1 MRKGHVII
9 NAQQKGG
16 VGKTTD
22 SCMESI
28 VASLVFNKKVLFID
42 TDLQGNGTTFLA
54 KSFKIEE
61 MQKTLMKCLED
72 GNLSDGIIKLHENL
86 DMIPCGYD
94 MRKYT
99 DFLIENFKTTEDRTF
114 YFAKLLDKIKYDYD
128 YIFIDIPPSTD
139 LKVDNAMVACDFVI
153 VVQETQQFSYEGSQR
168 LIFDYL
174 QTLVD
179 DFGNL
184 VKMNVVGILP
194 VLLQKK
200 RSLHNEIVKNTIETF
215 GEENVFSTIINNHAR
230 LEWYPRIGFQFEDHH
245 DKRMLALF
253 CDVFCELEERIHLFE
268 TTEDIADYKYI
279 PKYFVDNKL
288 TKLGKGIDICE
299 IIKERTTQN
308 S

>member
-1 MRKGHVII
+1 MKKGHVII

-22 SCMESI
+22 SCMESL

-72 GNLSDGIIKLHENL
+72 GNLSDGIINLHENL

-94 MRKYT
+94 MRKYS
-99 DFLIENFKTTEDRTF
+99 DFLIENFKTTEERTF

-139 LKVDNAMVACDFVI
+139 LKVDNAMVASDFVI

-179 DFGNL
+179 DFGHL

-253 CDVFCELEERIHLFE
+253 CDVFSELEERIHLFE
-268 TTEDIADYKYI
+268 TTGDIADYKYT

-288 TKLGKGIDICE
+288 TKLGKGIDIGE
-299 IIKERTTQN
+299 FTKERSTQG

>member
-1 MRKGHVII
+1 MKKGHVII

-22 SCMESI
+22 SCMESL

-179 DFGNL
+179 DFGDL

-268 TTEDIADYKYI
+268 TTEDIADYKYT

-288 TKLGKGIDICE
+288 TKLGKGIDIGE
-299 IIKERTTQN
+299 IIKERATQN

>member
-1 MRKGHVII
+1 MKKGHVII

-179 DFGNL
+179 DFGDL

-268 TTEDIADYKYI
+268 TTEDIADYKYT

-288 TKLGKGIDICE
+288 TKLGKGIDIGE
-299 IIKERTTQN
+299 ITKERATQN

>member
-1 MRKGHVII
+1 MKKGHVII

-22 SCMESI
+22 SCMESL

-99 DFLIENFKTTEDRTF
+99 DFLIENFKTTKDRTF

-139 LKVDNAMVACDFVI
+139 LKVDNAMVASDFVI

-179 DFGNL
+179 DFGHL
-184 VKMNVVGILP
+184 V
-194 VLLQKK
+194 
-200 RSLHNEIVKNTIETF
+200 
-215 GEENVFSTIINNHAR
+215 
-230 LEWYPRIGFQFEDHH
+230 
-245 DKRMLALF
+245 
-253 CDVFCELEERIHLFE
+253 
-268 TTEDIADYKYI
+268 
-279 PKYFVDNKL
+279 
-288 TKLGKGIDICE
+288 
-299 IIKERTTQN
+299 
-308 S
+308 

>member
-1 MRKGHVII
+1 MKKGHVII

-22 SCMESI
+22 SCMESL

-139 LKVDNAMVACDFVI
+139 LKVDNAMVASDFVI

-268 TTEDIADYKYI
+268 TKGDIVDYKYT

-288 TKLGKGIDICE
+288 TKLGKGIDIGE
-299 IIKERTTQN
+299 FNKETTTQR

>member
-1 MRKGHVII
+1 MKKGHVII

-22 SCMESI
+22 SCMESL

-139 LKVDNAMVACDFVI
+139 LKVDNAMVASDFVI

-179 DFGNL
+179 DFGHL

-268 TTEDIADYKYI
+268 TKGDIVDYKYTS
-279 PKYFVDNKL
+279 KYFVDNKL
-288 TKLGKGIDICE
+288 TKLGKGIDIGE
-299 IIKERTTQN
+299 FNKETTTQR

>member
-1 MRKGHVII
+1 MKKGHVII

-22 SCMESI
+22 SCMESL

-99 DFLIENFKTTEDRTF
+99 DFLIENFKTTKDRTF

-139 LKVDNAMVACDFVI
+139 LKVDNAMVASDFVI

-179 DFGNL
+179 DFGHL

-200 RSLHNEIVKNTIETF
+200 RSLHNEIVKNTIDTF

-253 CDVFCELEERIHLFE
+253 CDIFCELEERIHLFE
-268 TTEDIADYKYI
+268 TKGDIVDYKYT

-288 TKLGKGIDICE
+288 TKLGKGIDIGE
-299 IIKERTTQN
+299 FTKERATQR

>member
-1 MRKGHVII
+1 MKKGHVII

-179 DFGNL
+179 DFGDL

-268 TTEDIADYKYI
+268 TTEDIADYKYT

-288 TKLGKGIDICE
+288 TKLGKGIDIGE
-299 IIKERTTQN
+299 IIKERATQN

>member
-1 MRKGHVII
+1 MKKGHVII

-22 SCMESI
+22 SCMESL

-72 GNLSDGIIKLHENL
+72 GNLSDGIINLHENL

-94 MRKYT
+94 MRKYS
-99 DFLIENFKTTEDRTF
+99 DFLIENFKTTEERTF

-139 LKVDNAMVACDFVI
+139 LKVDNAMVASDFVI

-179 DFGNL
+179 DFGHL

-268 TTEDIADYKYI
+268 TTGDIADYKYT

-288 TKLGKGIDICE
+288 TKLGKGIDIGE
-299 IIKERTTQN
+299 FTKERATQK

>member
-1 MRKGHVII
+1 MKKGHVII

-179 DFGNL
+179 DFEDL

-268 TTEDIADYKYI
+268 TIGDIVDYKYA

-288 TKLGKGIDICE
+288 TKLGKGIDIGE
-299 IIKERTTQN
+299 IIKERATQN